1 MVKDLNYTH
10 TVQNRRSLPAVTH
23 NKQVR
28 VKVEVRN
35 NQRLQIQTPTDDLS
49 RSLKICLFLILYL
62 NDYFT
67 TNSTATLHF

>member
-1 MVKDLNYTH
+1 M
-10 TVQNRRSLPAVTH
+10 PAVTH